1 MHYTHTHTRNSSF
14 ETTTSNSNFVFKNF
28 SRASSHSTSP
38 WPRGNCLPDRAE
50 IFINFLP
57 PWSRSIR
64 RYTRRSYTP
73 PPPIPQRPKL
83 LPQPCDTFPPPL
95 SSAYRLLISAGVSS
109 KPVLPPTVHPFSLL
123 LSLLHAITITISPTV
138 YPTVKPRFDKSCSRL
153 GGGKEGVY
161 NSTESWRRNGR
172 KIFAPRIRTPPI
184 ESPLPPPPRSK
195 RPWNNTRGPR
205 DPRERAMIVEKEG

>member
-1 MHYTHTHTRNSSF
+1 MKELHSCTIKCITHTHTRNSSF

-73 PPPIPQRPKL
+73 PPPIPAATKTSASTLRH
-83 LPQPCDTFPPPL
+83 LPSSFPFERLSPLNICRCIFQTCPP
-95 SSAYRLLISAGVSS
+95 SNGTS
-109 KPVLPPTVHPFSLL
+109 L
-123 LSLLHAITITISPTV
+123 LSLTLFIT
-138 YPTVKPRFDKSCSRL
+138 
-153 GGGKEGVY
+153 
-161 NSTESWRRNGR
+161 
-172 KIFAPRIRTPPI
+172 
-184 ESPLPPPPRSK
+184 
-195 RPWNNTRGPR
+195 R
-205 DPRERAMIVEKEG
+205 DNDNDFPDGLSHG